1 MNYFITHCDEKYL
14 KYAERLFE
22 SLETYS
28 SNKIIFFTVGF
39 DYESK
44 FDNVISIK
52 FDIDDYFSNISH
64 GELNKD
70 FFVFLKPLIIDVL
83 LSNDIYA
90 SYKDSLF
97 CYLDVDCIANEKCDN
112 VFAKKDILTNY
123 PLLNLGCQQ
132 FMIKDGRGNPFSDDG
147 KINLELTLEA
157 PLLKKLGYDIN
168 SRTLDYLQTGVFLFN
183 SECSIF
189 IKKWK
194 DLCFSDLITKDWR
207 LLAPYHE
214 ETVINCLL
222 WQIKDVK
229 NLDRAIINVPESLD
243 EAKVMFDKLKN
254 PLEGLQRISAF
265 CTIPAKKNMKNLC
278 FLHGKFSEEVY
289 NLIVS
294 KTKKLYLKIHST
306 SLGDTLAATPLLRKL
321 NKAYKT
327 RINVVTHIKDIFIN
341 NQYIDNLYSFE
352 EFDNLKT
359 PQDKEVFETFLL
371 NQKSSLGIEKKH
383 NTIDIR
389 QFHAL
394 DLGFTLLEEEMHYD
408 YVANEYEG
416 IEGLPERYICLHT
429 CETWPSRTYSKE
441 NWQEL
446 INHFEEEGLPV
457 VLLGKNSKEVGF
469 HIVEKQ
475 TQDLKV
481 KKGIDLTNKLSL
493 SQCWHVVNKSKALI
507 TMDSGL
513 LHLAGTTD
521 THIVQLGSSIH
532 PKLRA
537 PYREGSQD
545 YKYEY
550 IKGPCD
556 LFCGS
561 DVSYGIKEW
570 GTVNSVP
577 PIINCLE
584 NKPKFECHPSSQKV
598 FDFVTNKIVEKDNV
612 FNYVTFSYEN
622 DRLVLNYSLSSS
634 EYIGKYNIAI
644 EEESSGIVIYQELVN
659 ISHAEVNFWTDFTFA
674 KSKMNENFK
683 VKVSRNNSCVFEKS
697 FSYPHFNPSSPLIEL
712 SNKLQNFN
720 LSGVSLGVLSEVFI
734 DNDYDQGLVKVS
746 KDDVVVD
753 IGFNVGLFSVKSFLE
768 GAKKIYAVEPNE
780 ENISKFKSINKNNV
794 INNLQI
800 SNIAI
805 SDHDGTDSFLID
817 EDYDNS
823 GRSMLEKTLH
833 SGRTSFNSHSYKTVK
848 TQKLQTFLKEN
859 DIDKIDLLKIDCE
872 GGELFI
878 LHEDNRKIFEDKVN
892 KVVGEIHFSLDTKQG
907 SYMKNFLEET
917 GFEFS
922 IDAGPDPAGL
932 ITFSALKKKNK
943 KIVFLAPHLSTGGSP
958 AYLLWLIQEKIKQ
971 GYEAFVVEYCY
982 YGNYIVHRNK
992 IVDLIGENNFFNF
1005 AALNEFDEVFIDRTD
1020 SLIQK
1025 IQDINPSE
1033 IHLNEIGENF
1043 SLKQLTEKLK
1053 SFLYSPERKFKIYE
1067 TCHTSEFDFK
1077 DKVLM
1082 PDEFYFC
1089 TPYHLKSSNHLNVP
1103 KKVVEMQINKQKKPD
1118 RDKTLISLG
1127 LDPNKYHV
1135 LQVGLF
1141 HENKNQKFTF
1151 DLAKQFINAPIQFHF
1166 VGNICF
1172 VDDCGIDKEQ
1182 QNCKIW
1188 GEKDNVDIFMSCMDL
1203 FVMPSIK
1210 ELNPI
1215 SIKEALSWGMPC
1227 FVSKIETL
1235 QSQYEHTENV
1245 KFIEGDNLFNYIRE
1259 QKQIYSMNSKFY
1271 VLDNNKITHSF
1282 ENTIGKVEILGSD
1295 DFNYLVKFFN
1305 SEGQVSFEDK
1315 ITNGMWSKGLIG
1327 VCGRAEVTNLSNFK
1341 KITLYFK
1348 NKRDSDINIINESGS
1363 LGDCLGWTP
1372 AVNQYAINKN
1382 KKVNFYTPYK
1392 HLFDKDEYSMIN
1404 FIDYSSKDQ
1413 IGKNEK
1419 TIKLGCFKKEN
1430 LSVPLQKLV
1439 TDILGVSEKSIEHKK
1454 PFLNKTYIKDRPFE
1468 KKYVCIATQS
1478 TAQLKYWNN
1487 PEGWNKTVDYLRSL
1501 GYEVVCIDKHSRY
1514 GNKQDTNIIPENAL
1528 HYPGRSM
1535 ADVIN
1540 CLYHSEFMI
1549 GLSSGLSW
1557 LAWACEKPVVMIC
1570 GFLKPE
1576 YHFDTPYY
1584 VQNTNVCSNCWHD
1597 PKHLFDSGDWMWCPE
1612 NKNFECSTEISF
1624 ETVKN
1629 NIDNLISDNN
1639 L

>member
-22 SLETYS
+22 SLKTYS

-52 FDIDDYFSNISH
+52 FNLDDYFSNISH

-70 FFVFLKPLIIDVL
+70 FFVFLKPLIVDVL
-83 LSNDIYA
+83 LSNDIHA

-97 CYLDVDCIANEKCDN
+97 CYLDVDCLANEKCDN
-112 VFAKKDILTNY
+112 VFAQKDILTNY

-132 FMIKDGRGNPFSDDG
+132 FMMKDGRGNPFSDDG

-168 SRTLDYLQTGVFLFN
+168 SRTLNYLQTGVFLFN
-183 SECSIF
+183 SECSVF

-207 LLAPYHE
+207 FLAPYHE
-214 ETVINCLL
+214 ETAINCLL

-229 NLDRAIINVPESLD
+229 NLDRAIINVPESLG
-243 EAKVMFDKLKN
+243 EAEVMFDKLKN

-359 PQDKEVFETFLL
+359 PKDKEVFETFLL

-394 DLGFTLLEEEMHYD
+394 DLGFTLLEGEMHYD

-446 INHFEEEGLPV
+446 INRFEEEGLPI

-493 SQCWHVVNKSKALI
+493 SQCWPVINKSKAVI

-584 NKPKFECHPSSQKV
+584 NKPKFECHPSPQKV
-598 FDFVTNKIVEKDNV
+598 FDFVINEIVEKDNV

-622 DRLVLNYSLSSS
+622 DRLALNYSLSSS
-634 EYIGKYNIAI
+634 KYIGKYNIAI
-644 EEESSGIVIYQELVN
+644 EEESSGIVMYQELVN
-659 ISHAEVNFWTDFTFA
+659 ISHAEVDFWTDFTFA

-683 VKVSRNNSCVFEKS
+683 VKISRNNSCVFEKS
-697 FSYPHFNPSSPLIEL
+697 FSYPHFNPSSPLLEL

-734 DNDYDQGLVKVS
+734 DNNYDKGLVKVL
-746 KDDVVVD
+746 KDNVVVD

-780 ENISKFKSINKNNV
+780 ENISKFKSIDKNNV
-794 INNLQI
+794 INNLHI

-833 SGRTSFNSHSYKTVK
+833 SGRTSFNSHSCKTVK
-848 TQKLQTFLKEN
+848 TQKFETFLKEN
-859 DIDKIDLLKIDCE
+859 NIDKIDLLKIDCE

-892 KVVGEIHFSLDTKQG
+892 KVVGEIHFSLDTEQG

-932 ITFSALKKKNK
+932 ITFSAAKKKIK

-958 AYLLWLIQEKIKQ
+958 QYLKWLIEKYKSQ
-971 GYEAFVVEYCY
+971 NYKTFVVEYCY
-982 YGNYIVHRNK
+982 YGDYVVQRNEIIK
-992 IVDLIGENNFFNF
+992 LVGKDNFYSYATLRDSDEHYREKSKDLIN
-1005 AALNEFDEVFIDRTD
+1005 
-1020 SLIQK
+1020 LIRQ
-1025 IQDINPSE
+1025 INPDY
-1033 IHLNEIGENF
+1033 IHLNEIAEQF
-1043 SLKQLTEKLK
+1043 SLKSLTEELKNFLYNQKRKFKVFETNHDTSFDYKTKVLKPDEFHFCSTYHLSISKHLDIPKKIVEMEIINKKRPNRIEKLK
-1053 SFLYSPERKFKIYE
+1053 
-1067 TCHTSEFDFK
+1067 
-1077 DKVLM
+1077 
-1082 PDEFYFC
+1082 
-1089 TPYHLKSSNHLNVP
+1089 
-1103 KKVVEMQINKQKKPD
+1103 
-1118 RDKTLISLG
+1118 SLG
-1127 LDPNKYHV
+1127 LDPEKYHV

-1141 HENKNQKFTF
+1141 HNNKNQKFTF
-1151 DLAKQFINAPIQFHF
+1151 DLAKKFIHEPVEFHF
-1166 VGNICF
+1166 VGNTCF
-1172 VDDCGIDKEQ
+1172 INNCGIDKEQ
-1182 QNCKIW
+1182 KNCKVW
-1188 GEKDNVDIFMSCMDL
+1188 GERDDVDSFMSCMDL
-1203 FVMPSIK
+1203 FVMPSK
-1210 ELNPI
+1210 NELNPI
-1215 SIKEALSWGMPC
+1215 SIKEALSWSMPC
-1227 FVSKIETL
+1227 FVSKLDAL
-1235 QSQYEHTENV
+1235 QLKYSENKNI
-1245 KFIEGDNLFNYIRE
+1245 KFIEGDNLFNYIKE
-1259 QKQIYSMNSKFY
+1259 QKQIYSMDSKFS
-1271 VLDNNKITHSF
+1271 VLDSNNF
-1282 ENTIGKVEILGSD
+1282 EVTQEKDFVKLEILGKEICD
-1295 DFNYLVKFFN
+1295 YDVEFICVDTL
-1305 SEGQVSFEDK
+1305 E
-1315 ITNGMWSKGLIG
+1315 
-1327 VCGRAEVTNLSNFK
+1327 
-1341 KITLYFK
+1341 TLYK
-1348 NKRDSDINIINESGS
+1348 TKISNNMWTSCNSSQKRLKIRIYNCITSKVKIFWPESMNIINESGS
-1363 LGDCLGWTP
+1363 LGDVLAWLPVVDEFTKIK
-1372 AVNQYAINKN
+1372 NQ
-1382 KKVNFYTPYK
+1382 KVNFFTPRSN
-1392 HLFDKDEYSMIN
+1392 LFDKNKYPNIN
-1404 FIDYSSKDQ
+1404 FKPYI
-1413 IGKNEK
+1413 EK
-1419 TIKLGCFKKEN
+1419 EKISRVFDIKKIGCFDKKS
-1430 LSVPLQKLV
+1430 LAVPLQDLACDVLGIPKLN
-1439 TDILGVSEKSIEHKK
+1439 KSIK
-1454 PFLNKTYIKDRPFE
+1454 PFLNKSFIKERPFE
-1468 KKYVCIATQS
+1468 KKYICIATHS
-1478 TAQLKYWNN
+1478 TSQLKYWNN
-1487 PEGWNKTVDYLRSL
+1487 EKGWDQTIEYLKKL
-1501 GYEVVCIDKHSRY
+1501 GYEVICVDRDHY
-1514 GNKQDTNIIPENAL
+1514 FGNTEKKNSIPENCI
-1528 HYPGRSM
+1528 HYAGESLS
-1535 ADVIN
+1535 DIVN
-1540 CLYHSEFMI
+1540 CLHHCEFFI

-1557 LAWACEKPVVMIC
+1557 LAWACCKPVIMIC
-1570 GFLKPE
+1570 GFLE
-1576 YHFDTPYY
+1576 ANYHFDSAYY
-1584 VQNTNVCSNCWHD
+1584 IQNKNVCNCCWNKGHE
-1597 PKHLFDSGDWMWCPE
+1597 FDSSNWMWCPE
-1612 NKNFECSTEISF
+1612 NKNFECSTEIPF
-1624 ETVKN
+1624 EKVQKA
-1629 NIDNLISDNN
+1629 IDNLIENDLS
-1639 L
+1639 